1 VVSFILSP
9 SLFLNF
15 FNKEYVE
22 TANFSVLDYK
32 L

>member
-1 VVSFILSP
+1 MAFYSLNL

-22 TANFSVLDYK
+22 AIQLYLIIKQF
-32 L
+32 